1 MVLSN
6 IEKAYE
12 IASQSSHPE
21 YKVGCYFENT
31 RTGRSIATHNVELG
45 PKLHDIA
52 PNGQCLEYI
61 HAEVW
66 ASQEL
71 MKLPYELR
79 EGHIAMTYEPC
90 ASCARAL
97 LLAGFRGSLEY
108 DRPWLDPALKTH
120 NWGNHKQGITVLRN
134 AGVVVRR
141 SLEDDGAKWFMDLN
155 FGDWYPQCMK
165 VLKWGKIRYRDL
177 NKRTCMLILNAFNRY
192 LGLGYNVSPDVSYGV
207 TNYTLAKNF
216 NKAIKD
222 FVYWAKYGSSRVKE
236 PCCVI
241 VKCALEAYRRA
252 V

>member
-1 MVLSN
+1 MLSN

-12 IASQSSHPE
+12 VASQSSHPE

-90 ASCARAL
+90 ATCARAL
-97 LLAGFRGSLEY
+97 LLAGFRGYLEY
-108 DRPWLDPALKTH
+108 DRPWLDPALKKTD
-120 NWGNHKQGITVLRN
+120 WRGHKQGITVLKN
-134 AGVVVRR
+134 AGVVVTR
-141 SLEDDGAKWFMDLN
+141 SLEDDGAKWFRDLN
-155 FGDWYPQCMK
+155 FGGWYPQCME
-165 VLKWGKIRYRDL
+165 VLDWGKIRYKDL
-177 NKRTCMLILNAFNRY
+177 NTKACMDILNTFNRY
-192 LGLGYNVSPDVSYGV
+192 LSMGFSVNQEVIYGV

-216 NKAIKD
+216 NKAVRD
-222 FVYWAKYGSSRVKE
+222 FTYWAKHGSSWVKE
-236 PCCVI
+236 PGYVI
-241 VKCALEAYRRA
+241 VKCASEAYRRA

>member
-1 MVLSN
+1 MLSN

-12 IASQSSHPE
+12 VASQSSHPE

-31 RTGRSIATHNVELG
+31 RTGRSVSTHNVELG
-45 PKLHDIA
+45 PKLHDIG
-52 PNGQCLEYI
+52 PNGQCLGYI

-71 MKLPYELR
+71 MKLPYDLR

-90 ASCARAL
+90 ANCARAL
-97 LLAGFRGSLEY
+97 LLAGFRGFLEY
-108 DRPWLDPALKTH
+108 DRPWLDPALK
-120 NWGNHKQGITVLRN
+120 NSGWRGHKQGITVLKN

-141 SLEDDGAKWFMDLN
+141 SLEDDGAKWSRDLN

-165 VLKWGKIRYRDL
+165 VLKWGEIRYRDL

-192 LGLGYNVSPDVSYGV
+192 LELRFSVSKEVIYGV
-207 TNYTLAKNF
+207 TNYTLTKNF
-216 NKAIKD
+216 NKAVKD
-222 FVYWAKYGSSRVKE
+222 FTYWASYGSSWVKE
-236 PCCVI
+236 PSYVIAKCV
-241 VKCALEAYRRA
+241 LEAYRRA

>member
-1 MVLSN
+1 MLSN

-12 IASQSSHPE
+12 IASQSTHPD

-71 MKLPYELR
+71 MTLPYALR
-79 EGHIAMTYEPC
+79 EGHIAMTFEPC

-97 LLAGFRGSLEY
+97 LLAGFRGYLEY
-108 DRPWLDPALKTH
+108 DRPWLDPALKGAS
-120 NWGNHKQGITVLRN
+120 WGAHKQGITVLKN
-134 AGVVVRR
+134 AGVVVTR
-141 SLEDDGAKWFMDLN
+141 SLKDDGAKWSQDLN

-165 VLKWGKIRYRDL
+165 ALKWGKIRYKDL
-177 NKRTCMLILNAFNRY
+177 NKRVCMLILNAFNRY
-192 LGLGYNVSPDVSYGV
+192 LGKGYSVIPDVVYGV

-216 NKAIKD
+216 NKAVKD
-222 FVYWAKYGSSRVKE
+222 FTYWANYGSSWVKE
-236 PCCVI
+236 PGYMI
-241 VKCALEAYRRA
+241 VKCALEAYRRD

>member
-1 MVLSN
+1 MLSN

-12 IASQSSHPE
+12 IASQSSHPD

-31 RTGRSIATHNVELG
+31 HTGRSIATYNVELG

-71 MKLPYELR
+71 MRLPYDLR

-90 ASCARAL
+90 APCARAL
-97 LLAGFRGSLEY
+97 LLAGFRGYLEY
-108 DRPWLDPALKTH
+108 DRPWLDPALKGSA
-120 NWGNHKQGITVLRN
+120 WGAHKQGITVLKN
-134 AGVVVRR
+134 AGVVVTR
-141 SLEDDGAKWFMDLN
+141 SLKEDGAKWSQDLN

-165 VLKWGKIRYRDL
+165 ALKWGKIRYKDL
-177 NKRTCMLILNAFNRY
+177 NKRVCTLILNAFNRY
-192 LGLGYNVSPDVSYGV
+192 LGKGYSVIPDVVYGV

-216 NKAIKD
+216 NKAVKD
-222 FVYWAKYGSSRVKE
+222 FTYWANYGSSWVKE
-236 PCCVI
+236 PGYVI
-241 VKCALEAYRRA
+241 VRCISEAYRRA

>member
-1 MVLSN
+1 MLSN

-21 YKVGCYFENT
+21 CKVGCYFVDTFRECT
-31 RTGRSIATHNVELG
+31 VATHNVELG
-45 PKLHDIA
+45 PKCHDVS
-52 PNGQCLEYI
+52 PKGQCLEYI

-71 MKLPYELR
+71 STLPYRLR

-90 ASCARAL
+90 APCARAL

-120 NWGNHKQGITVLRN
+120 DWGKHKQGITVLRN
-134 AGVVVRR
+134 NGVEVTR
-141 SLEDDGAKWFMDLN
+141 SREEDGAKWFRDLN

-165 VLKWGKIRYRDL
+165 VLKWGGIRYKDL
-177 NKRTCMLILNAFNRY
+177 NKRTCTLILNAFNRY
-192 LGLGYNVSPDVSYGV
+192 LGLGFSVSKEVIYGV

-216 NKAIKD
+216 NRSIKD
-222 FVYWAKYGSSRVKE
+222 FIESAKLGSSFAKE
-236 PCCVI
+236 PAYMI
-241 VKCALEAYRRA
+241 VKCASEAYRRA

>member
-1 MVLSN
+1 MLSN

-21 YKVGCYFENT
+21 CKVGCYFVNI
-31 RTGRSIATHNVELG
+31 TGDYEVATHNVELG
-45 PKLHDIA
+45 HKLHDVA
-52 PNGQCLEYI
+52 PNGQCLEYV

-66 ASQEL
+66 ASQQL
-71 MKLPYELR
+71 MELPYHLR

-90 ASCARAL
+90 APCARAL

-120 NWGNHKQGITVLRN
+120 GWGKHKQGITVLRN
-134 AGVVVRR
+134 SGVEVTR
-141 SLEDDGAKWFMDLN
+141 SLEKDGARWVKDLN

-165 VLKWGKIRYRDL
+165 VLKWGEIRYRDL
-177 NKRTCMLILNAFNRY
+177 NKRTCMLIINAFNRY
-192 LGLGYNVSPDVSYGV
+192 LGLGFSVSKEVIYGV

-216 NKAIKD
+216 NKSIKD
-222 FVYWAKYGSSRVKE
+222 FTYWAKHGSSWVKE
-236 PCCVI
+236 PSYVI
-241 VKCALEAYRRA
+241 AKCASEAYRRA

>member
-1 MVLSN
+1 MLSN

-12 IASQSSHPE
+12 IASLSSHPD

-45 PKLHDIA
+45 HKFHDIA

-90 ASCARAL
+90 APCARAL
-97 LLAGFRGSLEY
+97 LLAGFRGYLEY

-120 NWGNHKQGITVLRN
+120 GWGKHKQGITVLKN
-134 AGVVVRR
+134 AGVVVTR
-141 SLEDDGAKWFMDLN
+141 SLKDDGAKWFGDLN

-165 VLKWGKIRYRDL
+165 VLKWGEIRYRDL
-177 NKRTCMLILNAFNRY
+177 NKRTCTLILNAFNRY
-192 LGLGYNVSPDVSYGV
+192 LGFGFSVSKEVIYGV

-216 NKAIKD
+216 NKAVRD
-222 FVYWAKYGSSRVKE
+222 FTYWAKHGSSWVKE
-236 PCCVI
+236 PGYVI
-241 VKCALEAYRRA
+241 VKCVSEAFRR
-252 V
+252 VV

>member
-1 MVLSN
+1 MLSN

-12 IASQSSHPE
+12 IASQSSHPDH
-21 YKVGCYFENT
+21 KVGCYFENT

-71 MKLPYELR
+71 MRLPYELR

-90 ASCARAL
+90 APCARAL
-97 LLAGFRGSLEY
+97 LLAGFRGYLEY
-108 DRPWLDPALKTH
+108 DRPWLDPALK
-120 NWGNHKQGITVLRN
+120 GSSRGAHKQGITVLKN
-134 AGVVVRR
+134 AGVVVTR
-141 SLEDDGAKWFMDLN
+141 SLKDDGAKWSQDLN

-165 VLKWGKIRYRDL
+165 VLKWGKIRYKDL
-177 NKRTCMLILNAFNRY
+177 NKRVCMLILNAFNRY
-192 LGLGYNVSPDVSYGV
+192 LGKGYSVIPDGVYGV

-216 NKAIKD
+216 NKAVKD
-222 FVYWAKYGSSRVKE
+222 FTYWAKHGSSWVKE
-236 PCCVI
+236 PGYVI
-241 VKCALEAYRRA
+241 VKCTLEAYRRA
-252 V
+252 M